1 MGKITAR
8 LAKSL
13 GWPSAEKGRL
23 TGESQVAP
31 SSLLRSWSLQQQGS
45 SELIFLAPLQ
55 TKVAEG
61 AGRRQLSFLRPVLAL
76 LLAC

>member
-1 MGKITAR
+1 MMPPLDSGEEWGMGKITAR

-31 SSLLRSWSLQQQGS
+31 SSFLRSWSLQQQGS
-45 SELIFLAPLQ
+45 SELIF
-55 TKVAEG
+55 
-61 AGRRQLSFLRPVLAL
+61 
-76 LLAC
+76 